1 MLTPQSAGPI
11 VRITPDEV
19 HLSDPAH
26 YDFVYGMKSGFYK
39 DHRFYGALGIDVA
52 TFGSINNDV
61 HRRRRAALNPFFS
74 RKKVLELEDIVHDKA
89 DKLCR
94 ILHHDKEAN
103 KPTNIDA
110 AFRAISVDVITDYAF
125 GESWGQLDSPD
136 LGAWFSEMVRGSSS
150 MFFTLQAFP
159 TLMFLHS
166 LPPAVAK
173 RMSPAVAD
181 FIGCQVVSMQGFC
194 VMSIG

>member
-1 MLTPQSAGPI
+1 MIPGPI

-26 YDFVYGMKSGFYK
+26 YDYVYGTKSGFYK

-52 TFGSINNDV
+52 TFGSVHNED

-94 ILHHDKEAN
+94 ILQNNKDAD

-110 AFRAISVDVITDYAF
+110 AFRAISVDVVTDYAF
-125 GESWGQLDSPD
+125 GESWDQLGSPD
-136 LGAWFSEMVRGSSS
+136 LGAWFSDMVRGSSG

-159 TLMFLHS
+159 TLKFLHS
-166 LPPAVAK
+166 LPPSVAK

-181 FIGCQVVSMQGFC
+181 FIGCQVVSGCSQRGR
-194 VMSIG
+194 SLRY

>member
-1 MLTPQSAGPI
+1 M
-11 VRITPDEV
+11 

-26 YDFVYGMKSGFYK
+26 YDYVYGTKSGFYK

-52 TFGSINNDV
+52 TFGSVHNED

-94 ILHHDKEAN
+94 ILQNNKDAD

-110 AFRAISVDVITDYAF
+110 AFRAISVDVVTDYAF
-125 GESWGQLDSPD
+125 GESWDQLGSPD
-136 LGAWFSEMVRGSSS
+136 LGAWFSDMVRGSSG

-159 TLMFLHS
+159 TLKFLHS
-166 LPPAVAK
+166 LPPSVAK

-181 FIGCQVVSMQGFC
+181 FIGCQVVSGCSQRGR
-194 VMSIG
+194 SLRY